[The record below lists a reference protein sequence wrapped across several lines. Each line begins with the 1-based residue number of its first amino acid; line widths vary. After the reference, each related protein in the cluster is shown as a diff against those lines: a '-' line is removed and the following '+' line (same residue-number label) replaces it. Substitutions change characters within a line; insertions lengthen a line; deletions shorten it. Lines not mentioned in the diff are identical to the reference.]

1 MSETTGPVNQQPRAA
16 AQQARLEKRVSAAVD
31 KIFSSP
37 VKIMMAIGAGLL
49 AIIMLLMTF
58 DVIGRYIFKHPINGS
73 DELVGLLL
81 LCVAACAFSYTQK
94 EKRHIRIDVIIDHI
108 PHKLHLVFNVF
119 NGLLTLGMLSVM
131 TWQMFLAARR
141 FVLGL
146 QSGSAA
152 SEVLGIPWYPF
163 LIIMVI
169 GFGIFTLVMLADT
182 IIDFVKAMNK

>member
-1 MSETTGPVNQQPRAA
+1 MSETTKPIDHQPKMEAP
-16 AQQARLEKRVSAAVD
+16 QPEMEKRVSATIN

-37 VKIMMAIGAGLL
+37 VNIMVAIGAGLL
-49 AIIMLLMTF
+49 AVIMLLMTF

-108 PHKLHLVFNVF
+108 PRKLQLGFNVF
-119 NGLLTLGMLSVM
+119 NSLITLGMLSVI
-131 TWQMFLAARR
+131 TWQMFIAARK
-141 FVLGL
+141 FVLNL

-163 LIIMVI
+163 LIILVI
-169 GFGIFTLVMLADT
+169 GFGVFTLVILADT
-182 IIDFVKAMNK
+182 ILDFIKAISK